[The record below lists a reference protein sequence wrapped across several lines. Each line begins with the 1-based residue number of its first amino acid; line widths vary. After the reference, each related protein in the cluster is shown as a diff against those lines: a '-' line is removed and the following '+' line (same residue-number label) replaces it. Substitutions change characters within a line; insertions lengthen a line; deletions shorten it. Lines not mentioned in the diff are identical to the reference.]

1 MLNGLA
7 NGNGNDNGNNG
18 NVFLQIFNGPVDG
31 SFIGKPGLERT
42 TEAADTTSPWWTTGG
57 GQLTT
62 VAPTAAPT
70 EAPTTWNW
78 QTTNPPPT
86 G

>member
-18 NVFLQIFNGPVDG
+18 NVFLQIFNGAVDG

-42 TEAADTTSPWWTTGG
+42 TETADTTSPWWTTGG

-62 VAPTAAPT
+62 T
-70 EAPTTWNW
+70 EAPVLVTTTTWPI
-78 QTTNPPPT
+78 TEPRVE
-86 G
+86 